1 MLDIDVDALK
11 ENFNCNGFIVL
22 RDYLSLTELN
32 ELRDRALSLIK
43 RLEQSGQT
51 TGQYSNLLKS
61 LHRHDP
67 WFQSQLDNGRHV
79 PLVQQL
85 LGTQIVGC
93 SVAWFDRPVGEA
105 TGVSPHVDVQRGE
118 GNTNKGITIWLALDL
133 VNKSNGCLHYLRG
146 SHKEIH
152 HNKFFITDIETDSND
167 AVQVEVNPGDAVI
180 HNALTVHWS
189 GGNKSDM
196 PRRAISYFYRNK

>member
-1 MLDIDVDALK
+1 MLDIDVHALK

-32 ELRDRALSLIK
+32 ELRDHALPLIK

-51 TGQYSNLLKS
+51 TRQYSNLLKS
-61 LHRHDP
+61 LHRHDL
-67 WFQSQLDNGRHV
+67 WFQGQLDNGRHV

-85 LGTQIVGC
+85 LGTEMVGC

-105 TGVSPHVDVQRGE
+105 TGVPPHVDVQRGE

-133 VNKSNGCLHYLRG
+133 VNRNNGCLHYLRG
-146 SHKEIH
+146 SHEETHPNQI
-152 HNKFFITDIETDSND
+152 FITDIETDSD
-167 AVQVEVNPGDAVI
+167 DVVQVEVNPGDAAI

-189 GGNKSDM
+189 CGDKSDM
-196 PRRAISYFYRNK
+196 RRRAAS